1 MIRSTL
7 LLATILLASPALAE
21 GDGTFKASLLAE
33 MHRDQERTRQWLA
46 GQPQPGAVLQPS
58 AAFATG
64 ALMEAREPRVR
75 RPAPRIR

>member
-21 GDGTFKASLLAE
+21 GDGTFKSSLFAD
-33 MHRDQERTRQWLA
+33 MHRDQELTRQWLA
-46 GQPQPGAVLQPS
+46 RQPQPGAVLQPG

-64 ALMEAREPRVR
+64 AITEAREPRAR

>member
-21 GDGTFKASLLAE
+21 GDGRFKSDLFAE

-46 GQPQPGAVLQPS
+46 RQPQPS

-64 ALMEAREPRVR
+64 AITEAREPRAR
-75 RPAPRIR
+75 RPAPRTR